1 MDQNDNRPSDEIS
14 LYELV
19 VSASKLISL
28 IKRHFIGLALF
39 SILGII
45 GASFYV
51 YTGQPQYNAKLTFIL
66 NDQNNPRISGA
77 GSILS
82 QFGLP
87 VQSGSYNVDKLL
99 KISESRHLI
108 TNALFTKSV
117 INNKDDFLA
126 NHFIDIY
133 DLNTRWKDKFEDLGA
148 FHFQHTDTDSF
159 QIEEKYALKSLYSLI
174 VGTSGKSNG
183 LLATDYGKSDY
194 IMSFTLSS
202 LNEKLS
208 IDFVKVLY
216 NKVASFYF
224 SQTIEPKK
232 AFLAEEE
239 KKMDSI
245 NNVLIRI
252 RREIAMIDDQNIG
265 VVRSRDLVR
274 QRTLKSQELGLSA
287 ALVKGLE
294 ALNAAKLS
302 VQSSTELIQL
312 LDEPLGPL
320 NPAKRSYI
328 KYGLWGLGLGVFLYT
343 LLCFLSAAWNH
354 QKRISSL

>member
-1 MDQNDNRPSDEIS
+1 MDPNDNRPSDEIS

-39 SILGII
+39 SLLGII
-45 GASFYV
+45 GASYYV
-51 YTGQPQYNAKLTFIL
+51 YSGEPQYNAKLTFIL

-99 KISESRHLI
+99 KISESRQLI
-108 TNALFTKSV
+108 TNALFTKSM
-117 INNKDDFLA
+117 INDKDDFLA

-133 DLNTRWKDKFEDLGA
+133 DLNTTWKDKFESLGTYR
-148 FHFQHTDTDSF
+148 FQHAVTDSF
-159 QIEEKYALKSLYSLI
+159 QLEEKYALKSLYSLI

-183 LLATDYGKSDY
+183 LLSTDYGKSDY
-194 IMSFTLSS
+194 IMSFTLST

-216 NKVASFYF
+216 DKVSSFYF
-224 SQTIEPKK
+224 AQTIEPKK

-239 KKMDSI
+239 SKMDSI
-245 NNVLIRI
+245 NDLLIKI
-252 RREIAMIDDQNIG
+252 RREIATIDDQSLG
-265 VVRSRDLVR
+265 VVRTSDLVR
-274 QRTLKSQELGLSA
+274 QKTLKGEEFGLST

-320 NPAKRSYI
+320 NPTKRSYL
-328 KYGLWGLGLGVFLYT
+328 KYGILGLGLGVFLYIV
-343 LLCFLSAAWNH
+343 LCFLSAAWNH